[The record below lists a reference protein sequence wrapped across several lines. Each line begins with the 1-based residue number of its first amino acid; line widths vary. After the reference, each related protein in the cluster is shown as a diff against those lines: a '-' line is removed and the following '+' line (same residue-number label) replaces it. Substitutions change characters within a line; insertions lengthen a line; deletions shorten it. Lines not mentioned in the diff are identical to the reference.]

1 VQSFVVSAR
10 KYRPASWD
18 DVIGQD
24 QVVITLKNAIKNNHL
39 AQSFLFCGPR
49 GVGKTTCA
57 RIMAKTINCE
67 NITPDGEACN
77 VCGSCTSFNENA
89 SFNIHEID
97 AASNNS
103 VEDIRSLVEQVRYAP
118 ASGKFKIYIVDEV
131 HMLSSSAFNAF
142 LKTLE
147 EPPPYV
153 KFILATTEKHKII
166 PTILSR
172 CQIFDFNRIKI
183 KHMTKQLEIICK
195 NEGVDCDE
203 EAMHLIAQKADGA
216 MRDALSIFDRITSFS
231 GKKITAKDVIEN
243 LNILD
248 YEYYFKIA
256 NAFASE
262 DVSSCLLLYNEVVN
276 KGFEG
281 DTFINGLAEHFRN
294 LLMCKDEQ
302 TIQLLEIS
310 ENLTE
315 RYKDQSALIT
325 SSFLLTGLDVLNTAD
340 VNYRT
345 SKNKR
350 LHVELAILK
359 LCYMHNAVS
368 SLEAGNTEKKTPR
381 LTEIKL
387 EKKIEISE
395 KIITPA
401 EIITSKAEILKEVT
415 VENISSLQENISHIK
430 KVVVENSTVFTPKM
444 DDAETVIIPKKT
456 DLRQVIKKEDD
467 QRLADS
473 QKVNV
478 EEPMETI
485 SPEMFFVVWKQ
496 YADKIRKDHH
506 RVAIIMDHA
515 EVTINESNAI
525 LIRLDSSVEVS
536 IMKEMISEMRMF
548 IKEALENNQFEI
560 AFEVG
565 AAKNDRLKRPYTTQE
580 KYKKMEELNP
590 LIKDLKD
597 TLGFELDY

>member
-1 VQSFVVSAR
+1 MQSFVVSAR

-67 NITPDGEACN
+67 NITAEGEACN
-77 VCGSCTSFNENA
+77 ICNSCSSFNENA

-118 ASGKFKIYIVDEV
+118 ASGKYKIYIVDEV

-248 YEYYFKIA
+248 YEYYFKIT
-256 NAFASE
+256 NAFATE
-262 DVSSCLLLYNEVVN
+262 DVSACLLLYNEVVN

-315 RYKDQSALIT
+315 RYKDQAAIIT
-325 SSFLLTGLDVLNTAD
+325 SSFLLTGLDVLNNAD

-368 SLEAGNTEKKTPR
+368 SLSAGNMEKKTPR
-381 LTEIKL
+381 LTENKT
-387 EKKIEISE
+387 EKKISI
-395 KIITPA
+395 A
-401 EIITSKAEILKEVT
+401 EIITEKTEVIAEKGEVVKETVIEKAT
-415 VENISSLQENISHIK
+415 VLQDSIPHIK

-444 DDAETVIIPKKT
+444 EDGETVIIPKKT

-467 QRLADS
+467 QRLAES
-473 QKVNV
+473 QKVTIQ
-478 EEPMETI
+478 EPLETI

-496 YADKIRKDHH
+496 YADKIRKEHH

-536 IMKEMISEMRMF
+536 IMKEMISEMRIF
-548 IKEALENNQFEI
+548 IKEALENNKFEI

-565 AAKNDRLKRPYTTQE
+565 AAKNERLKRPYTTQE

-590 LIKDLKD
+590 LIKDLKE